1 MSLYDSLYNSLSHYD
16 ILYTYIITMSLYGC
30 LYNYIISLRLYDS
43 LYNDYIITMSLY
55 DIHILANFPNLQCHP
70 HFSVASLPIK
80 YPLLPR
86 R

>member
-16 ILYTYIITMSLYGC
+16 SLYNYIITMSLYDC
-30 LYNYIISLRLYDS
+30 

-55 DIHILANFPNLQCHP
+55 DIHILASFPNLQCHP
-70 HFSVASLPIK
+70 HFSVASLPIR